1 MKCLIFYTWLFMIWI
16 FQISTK
22 ISETSSVSVLPK
34 YDLIAGCNKG
44 IWLLKF
50 FVVTFL
56 LFTSFSFA
64 QTSIMRA
71 SFSTAAK
78 TANIGGFTVQQSI
91 GHMGPMHT
99 SRDSGN
105 TVISGFLIP
114 QDVAQ
119 NSHSADPELSIT
131 WSLYP
136 NPFSTHINIDFS
148 SPVSGAMQL
157 MLFDAAGKMMIEKTL
172 EAKQQQRISLEHL
185 AEGAYMISI
194 SVLEKSFSTQI
205 LKY

>member
-1 MKCLIFYTWLFMIWI
+1 MIWI
-16 FQISTK
+16 FQINTK
-22 ISETSSVSVLPK
+22 IRETPSVSVLPR
-34 YDLIAGCNKG
+34 YDLIAGWNKG
-44 IWLLKF
+44 IWLLKY
-50 FVVTFL
+50 FVVIFL
-56 LFTSFSFA
+56 LFTSFSYA
-64 QTSIMRA
+64 QTNIMRA

-78 TANIGGFTVQQSI
+78 TTNIGGFTVQQSM
-91 GHMGPMHT
+91 GHMGPIHT

-119 NSHSADPELSIT
+119 DSQETNPELSIT

-148 SPVSGAMQL
+148 SPVSGNMQL

-172 EAKQQQRISLEHL
+172 DAKQQQRISMEHL
-185 AEGAYMISI
+185 AEGTYII
-194 SVLEKSFSTQI
+194 SVSVMEKSFSTQI

>member
-1 MKCLIFYTWLFMIWI
+1 MLIF
-16 FQISTK
+16 QRNTK

-78 TANIGGFTVQQSI
+78 TVNIGGFTVQQSM
-91 GHMGPMHT
+91 GYMGPINT
-99 SRDSGN
+99 SRQSGN
-105 TVISGFLIP
+105 TVISGSLIP
-114 QDVAQ
+114 QDLTQ
-119 NSHSADPELSIT
+119 DSQSIAPQLFIE

-148 SPVSGAMQL
+148 SPVSGDMQL
-157 MLFDAAGKMMIEKTL
+157 MLFDAAGKMVLEKTM
-172 EAKQQQRISLEHL
+172 EAKQQQRISLEHFV
-185 AEGAYMISI
+185 EGAYMISV

>member
-1 MKCLIFYTWLFMIWI
+1 MIWI
-16 FQISTK
+16 FKINTK
-22 ISETSSVSVLPK
+22 IRETPSVSVLPR
-34 YDLIAGCNKG
+34 YDLIAEWNKDR
-44 IWLLKF
+44 WLLKY

-56 LFTSFSFA
+56 LFTSFSYA
-64 QTSIMRA
+64 QTNIMRA

-78 TANIGGFTVQQSI
+78 TANIGGFTVQQSM
-91 GHMGPMHT
+91 GHMGPIHT
-99 SRDSGN
+99 SRKSGN

-119 NSHSADPELSIT
+119 DSHSTDPELSIT

-148 SPVSGAMQL
+148 SPVSGDMQL
-157 MLFDAAGKMMIEKTL
+157 MLFDAAGKMMLEKTL

-185 AEGAYMISI
+185 AKETYMLSI
-194 SVLEKSFSTQI
+194 SVMEKSFSTQI

>member
-1 MKCLIFYTWLFMIWI
+1 MLIF
-16 FQISTK
+16 K
-22 ISETSSVSVLPK
+22 IKVKSSNVHSLDSVLLK
-34 YDLIAGCNKG
+34 TG
-44 IWLLKF
+44 IRLLKF

-64 QTSIMRA
+64 QTNIMRA

-78 TANIGGFTVQQSI
+78 TANIGDFMVQQSI
-91 GHMGPMHT
+91 GHMGPIRT
-99 SRDSGN
+99 SRQSGN

-114 QDVAQ
+114 QDITR
-119 NSHSADPELSIT
+119 NSQSTPLELSIE

-148 SPVSGAMQL
+148 SPVSGDMQL
-157 MLFDAAGKMMIEKTL
+157 MLFDATGKIRIDKTL
-172 EAKQQQRISLEHL
+172 EARQQQRIPMDHL
-185 AEGAYMISI
+185 AEGTYMISI
-194 SVLEKSFSTQI
+194 SVLEKSFTTQI

>member
-1 MKCLIFYTWLFMIWI
+1 MILICQLN
-16 FQISTK
+16 
-22 ISETSSVSVLPK
+22 ISEASSVSVLPK
-34 YDLIAGCNKG
+34 CGLIAGWNKG
-44 IWLLKF
+44 IWLLKY

-56 LFTSFSFA
+56 LFTSFSYA
-64 QTSIMRA
+64 QTNIMRA

-78 TANIGGFTVQQSI
+78 TANIGGFTVQQSM
-91 GHMGPMHT
+91 GHMGPIHT
-99 SRDSGN
+99 FRESGN

-114 QDVAQ
+114 QDLTQDSQAT
-119 NSHSADPELSIT
+119 APELFIE

-148 SPVSGAMQL
+148 SPVSGDMQL
-157 MLFDAAGKMMIEKTL
+157 MLFDAAGKLRIEKTM
-172 EAKQQQRISLEHL
+172 EAKQQQRISMEHL
-185 AEGAYMISI
+185 AEGTYMISV